1 MSTNIF
7 KNIKYF
13 TSSNNIYIKKYAI
26 FLCIPHLIYTI
37 STKKEENILIA
48 NKYKYV
54 SNGFTNF
61 MIVNDKGIHYNVNN
75 SYWFWKWNSIEDWY
89 NLKVG
94 QNINAQ
100 YYGLRIPFLGCFPNI
115 IDTNMPISNNDV
127 NGKKDYKN
135 GIPREIISSY
145 IASSR

>member
-13 TSSNNIYIKKYAI
+13 TASNNIYIKKYGV

-37 STKKEENILIA
+37 STTKEENILIA

-61 MIVNDKGIHYNVNN
+61 MVVNDKGIHYNVNN
-75 SYWFWKWNSIEDWY
+75 SYWYWKWNSIEDWH

-115 IDTNMPISNNDV
+115 IDTNVVIKNNDV

>member
-1 MSTNIF
+1 M
-7 KNIKYF
+7 
-13 TSSNNIYIKKYAI
+13 
-26 FLCIPHLIYTI
+26 IPHLIYTI
-37 STKKEENILIA
+37 STIKEENILIA

-61 MIVNDKGIHYNVNN
+61 MVVNDKGIHYNVNN
-75 SYWFWKWNSIEDWY
+75 SYWFWKWDSIENWH

-94 QNINAQ
+94 QNINVQ

-115 IDTNMPISNNDV
+115 IDTNAPIKNNDINV
-127 NGKKDYKN
+127 NKNYKN
-135 GIPREIISSY
+135 GIPSEIISSY

>member
-13 TSSNNIYIKKYAI
+13 TASNNIYIKKYGV

-37 STKKEENILIA
+37 STSKEENILIE

-75 SYWFWKWNSIEDWY
+75 SYWFWKWNSIEDWH
-89 NLKVG
+89 NLKIG
-94 QNINAQ
+94 QNINAK

-115 IDTNMPISNNDV
+115 IDTNMPIKNNDI
-127 NGKKDYKN
+127 NGEKNYKN